1 MTAIPPT
8 SSASSSTQPTTTPSD
23 SNQLNQ
29 DTFLK
34 LLVAQM
40 KYQDPLSPT
49 DSTQFLT
56 QTAQFTTVSTLQ
68 QIEADQQ
75 ALGHTNEL
83 LAASGMV
90 GRGVSYSTTGIAP
103 STATATTNVSVGGNL
118 AQDAPVGAHVN
129 LNTTM
134 YNNVGTKV
142 PLQLQFTRTADG
154 WSVQPSSGGNTIG
167 SPQNVT
173 FDASGERTSAD
184 FTMGMS
190 DLDDLDGTS
199 GTWPPGGVTVVLG
212 SANDPSRV
220 EMGAG
225 TSKMAVLEQNGGDGT
240 SLSGIVTGIHI
251 TADGPQLEIDGRDVP
266 LASVMEVQAPAL

>member
-154 WSVQPSSGGNTIG
+154 WSVQPSSGGNAIG

-199 GTWPPGGVTVVLG
+199 GTWPPGGVTVALG
-212 SANDPSRV
+212 SANDPNRV